1 MKYFVLGLILLGATA
16 GAYAQPPVMRHSDVR
31 LTTGVRLHYVEQG
44 DPNGPPIILLHGY
57 SDSWVSY
64 TPILPLI
71 DRKYHVYVPD
81 QRGHGDSDR
90 PTSGYTFPDFAADV
104 IAFMN
109 AKGLKK
115 ATVVGHSMGSFVAQ
129 HVAIMAPERVEKLVL
144 VGSAPAVKN
153 EVVLQLQRDVSMLTD
168 PVSPKFVRE
177 FQTGVVSKPVPDE
190 FMDRVIQE
198 SLKVPARVWRDT
210 MAGMLASNAKVDLS
224 KITAPTLIIWGD
236 RETVFPK
243 RSEQD
248 ALHKAIPNATLKVYP
263 ATGHCPNWEEPN
275 QFAKDLNDFIK
286 TPAAINKNKLAADK
300 RG

>member
-1 MKYFVLGLILLGATA
+1 MKYFLLVLILVAATA
-16 GAYAQPPVMRHSDVR
+16 VAYAQTPEMRHSDVR

-71 DRKYHVYVPD
+71 DRKYHVYILD

-90 PTSGYTFPDFAADV
+90 PPSGYTFPDFAGDV

-115 ATVVGHSMGSFVAQ
+115 ATIVGHSMGSFIAQ
-129 HVAIMAPERVEKLVL
+129 HVASMAPDRLEKLVL
-144 VGSAPAVKN
+144 VGSATSVRN
-153 EVVLQLQRDVSMLTD
+153 GVVLQLQREVSMLTD

-177 FQTGVVSKPVPDE
+177 FQTSVVSKPVPDE
-190 FMDRVIQE
+190 FMNRVIQE
-198 SLKVPARVWRDT
+198 SLKVPARVWRDA
-210 MAGMLASNAKVDLS
+210 MAGMLASNATVDLS

-236 RETVFPK
+236 RETVFPS
-243 RSEQD
+243 RSDQE
-248 ALHKAIPNATLKVYP
+248 ALRKAIPNATLRVYP
-263 ATGHCPNWEEPN
+263 ATGHCPNWEQPR

-286 TPAAINKNKLAADK
+286 TPAATEKQSS